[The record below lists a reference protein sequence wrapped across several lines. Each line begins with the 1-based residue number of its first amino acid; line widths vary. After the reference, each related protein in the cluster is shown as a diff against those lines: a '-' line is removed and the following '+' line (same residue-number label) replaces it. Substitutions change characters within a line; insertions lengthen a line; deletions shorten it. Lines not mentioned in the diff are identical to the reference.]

1 MRNRHKMRPKG
12 LRKGC
17 YWAIGRPLGQSGT
30 KIMLS
35 AMYRHYDSMWRLRG
49 WKKISTRPRAV
60 RVFYVYLQLQILC
73 TMTEKIVVLTG
84 AGISAESGIST
95 FRDSDGLWE
104 HYRVEDVATHAAYER
119 NPELVL
125 DFYNQRR
132 RQLFDAQP
140 NEAHRQLVR
149 LEQRYDVQIVTQNI
163 DDLHERAGSK
173 HVLHLHGELTKG
185 RSDVHPDMIVDIGRR
200 DIKLGDLAPDGTQL
214 RPHIVWFG
222 EAVPNIEPA
231 AELCEQADIFI
242 VVGTSMAV
250 YPAAGLIHYVPRS
263 ARCYVVDP
271 KEVPVSRQVTFIKD
285 VATRGVTK
293 LVNNLMQ

>member
-1 MRNRHKMRPKG
+1 
-12 LRKGC
+12 
-17 YWAIGRPLGQSGT
+17 
-30 KIMLS
+30 
-35 AMYRHYDSMWRLRG
+35 
-49 WKKISTRPRAV
+49 
-60 RVFYVYLQLQILC
+60 
-73 TMTEKIVVLTG
+73 MTEKIVVLTG

-104 HYRVEDVATHAAYER
+104 HYRVEDVATHEAYER

-200 DIKLGDLAPDGTQL
+200 HIKLGDLAPDGTQL

-285 VATRGVTK
+285 VATRGVTQ